1 MNDAPSSAETRREVL
16 RCLMVSGHQS
26 VKILVDQSLLGR
38 PEEHGFPASV
48 LASYTDGVPLDLN
61 PRWPMDLDLDSDPEA
76 FLVSFSFRSTSHRC
90 RIPWVSV
97 RVIGVGFGGIQWEHD
112 PTEEVQPEELDATT
126 REGRAHLRIV
136 K

>member
-1 MNDAPSSAETRREVL
+1 MADAPSSAETRREVL
-16 RCLMVSGHQS
+16 RALMVAGRQS
-26 VKILVDQSLLGR
+26 AKILVDQELLGL

-48 LASYTDGVPLDLN
+48 LASYSDGVPLDLN
-61 PRWPMDLDLDSDPEA
+61 PRWPMDLDLDGDPCA
-76 FLVSFSFRSTSHRC
+76 FLVSFSFRGKSHRC
-90 RIPWVSV
+90 RIPWVAV

-112 PTEEVQPEELDATT
+112 PAEETDPAELEAST